1 MRTDDGLLPS
11 FVYIRSLF
19 GCGFFNPF
27 EKLRFFFPS
36 GAAVLIYL
44 RATRCTTLS
53 LRGGASNAFFKFE
66 HAAYHKTVHDFLKN
80 FWRTAVEFFMFV
92 LEGANHS

>member
-1 MRTDDGLLPS
+1 MEACINLLLLAGTAKSPM
-11 FVYIRSLF
+11 V
-19 GCGFFNPF
+19 
-27 EKLRFFFPS
+27 RFFFPS